1 MRVIYS
7 VSNLFCEPYNFWK
20 QQDCRK
26 RQKVG
31 RNQSPHCSTIFP
43 LRRCDAGCDL
53 LLLGQHLSSL
63 VQVILHCTHSLH
75 IKQKPLR
82 SSSAS
87 CGRMGYREKPVG
99 LGCSEAR
106 GAAAS
111 FTQQREWKSTAQQH
125 PQLCSLVFASYVYF
139 SSAFFPCTKCG
150 CCGSVGCTNFLQ
162 IRGNENLNKANEAY

>member
-26 RQKVG
+26 SQKVG

-75 IKQKPLR
+75 IKLKPLR

-99 LGCSEAR
+99 LCAR
-106 GAAAS
+106 LQWSQRSSCIFYAAAWVKIYRS
-111 FTQQREWKSTAQQH
+111 ATPSALLPCICFICLF
-125 PQLCSLVFASYVYF
+125 QLSI
-139 SSAFFPCTKCG
+139 FPMH
-150 CCGSVGCTNFLQ
+150 
-162 IRGNENLNKANEAY
+162 

>member
-20 QQDCRK
+20 QQGCRK

-43 LRRCDAGCDL
+43 LCCYDAGCDL

-63 VQVILHCTHSLH
+63 LQVILHCTHSPP
-75 IKQKPLR
+75 IKLKPFQ

-87 CGRMGYREKPVG
+87 CGRMGCREKPAG
-99 LGCSEAR
+99 LRAR
-106 GAAAS
+106 LQRSPRSSCIFYAAARVKTHRS
-111 FTQQREWKSTAQQH
+111 SRASALQPLSLLHMFISAQH
-125 PQLCSLVFASYVYF
+125 ISHTLNVALVALWVVLTFH
-139 SSAFFPCTKCG
+139 
-150 CCGSVGCTNFLQ
+150 FLP
-162 IRGNENLNKANEAY
+162 LL